1 MDPLY
6 LTTPIYYANA
16 PPHLGHTY
24 TTVVADVLARF
35 WRARGR
41 RVFRVTGTDEHGD
54 KIAEAAARAGLEPK
68 AFVDGISAAFRA
80 TWDAAGLACEAFV
93 RTTDAYHVEF
103 VQRVLRDIHAKGDIY
118 FGSYR
123 GLYCYGCERFYQERE
138 LVDGLCPDHR
148 VAPAEIA
155 EDNYFFRMQ
164 AYQER
169 LRELIE
175 TRPDLITPEGYR
187 REVVALLR
195 EPIGDLCI
203 SRPKSRLT
211 WGITLPFDDRYVTYV
226 WFDALLSYVS
236 PLEHLGLRAELWP
249 HAHHLIG
256 KDIVKPHAVY
266 WPTMLMAAGLPLFR
280 RLWVHGYLQMPT
292 GKMSKSLGNVVR
304 PLDMKARYGMD
315 AVRYY
320 LLRDMAFG
328 QDAEFSEATFVARL
342 NGDLAN
348 GLGNLASRVLRMQ
361 QSYFEGLVQPRAPE
375 PVDEA
380 LREAFSL
387 ARRELDRHLA
397 ELAFHRGL
405 EALWR
410 AFDHANRY
418 VTETAPFTLAKD
430 PARRPRVGAILH
442 ELCEALRVAAQ
453 LVEPFLP
460 ESAGR
465 LWTMLGLPA
474 ERLAAL
480 DTPWGGAFA
489 PGHRTLA
496 PEPLFPRVETVPE

>member
-16 PPHLGHTY
+16 EPHLGHTY

-41 RVFRVTGTDEHGD
+41 RVFRTTGTDEHGD
-54 KIAEAAARAGLEPK
+54 KIAAAAAKAGVAPK
-68 AFVDGISAAFRA
+68 AFVDRISARFRSTWEA
-80 TWDAAGLACEAFV
+80 TGLACEAFV
-93 RTTDAYHVEF
+93 RTTDPYHVEF
-103 VQRVLRDIHAKGDIY
+103 VRRILADIHAKGDIY

-123 GLYCYGCERFYQERE
+123 GLYCTGCERFYQERE

-148 VAPAEIA
+148 VAPVEIA
-155 EDNYFFRMQ
+155 EENYFFRMQ
-164 AYQER
+164 AYQDR
-169 LRELIE
+169 LRALVEG
-175 TRPDLITPEGYR
+175 RPELITPEGYR
-187 REVVALLR
+187 REVLALLR

-211 WGITLPFDDRYVTYV
+211 WGIELPFDDRYVTYV

-236 PLEHLGLRAELWP
+236 PLVHLGLEDELWP
-249 HAHHLIG
+249 HAHHVIA
-256 KDIVKPHAVY
+256 KDILKPHAIY
-266 WPTMLMAAGLPLFR
+266 WPTMLMAAGLPLYR
-280 RLWVHGYLQMPT
+280 ALRVHGYWQMAA

-304 PLDMKARYGMD
+304 PLDVKARYGMD
-315 AVRYY
+315 AFRYY

-328 QDAEFSEATFVARL
+328 QDAEFSEAALVARL

-361 QSYFEGLVQPRAPE
+361 QSYFGGVIQPRAPE
-375 PVDEA
+375 PADDA
-380 LREAFSL
+380 LRAAFAA
-387 ARRELDRHLA
+387 ARPDVDAHVADLG
-397 ELAFHRGL
+397 FHRAL

-410 AFDHANRY
+410 ALDHANKY

-442 ELCEALRVAAQ
+442 ELCEALRVTAQ

-460 ESAGR
+460 ESAR
-465 LWTMLGLPA
+465 KLFAMLGLPD
-474 ERLAAL
+474 ERLATL
-480 DTPWGGAFA
+480 DVPWGSAFP
-489 PGHRTLA
+489 PGHRTHA
-496 PEPLFPRVETVPE
+496 PEPLFPRVEVPAE